1 MKCVED
7 ICWEKTLTYQGAHQ
21 WGRLKLNYQD
31 QTMVHRIDRFVP
43 INGTNVGAQ

>member
-1 MKCVED
+1 MG
-7 ICWEKTLTYQGAHQ
+7 KTEVG
-21 WGRLKLNYQD
+21 NYQD

>member
-21 WGRLKLNYQD
+21 WGRLKS
-31 QTMVHRIDRFVP
+31 VIIRIKPWF
-43 INGTNVGAQ
+43 TE